1 MFNTSRVQ
9 YLSEKRQDK
18 LLLIMASQMV
28 ALFFFSL
35 LLELLV
41 TEADS
46 VSFNCRN
53 CGKKDK
59 QAEVKEQFPYLLA

>member
-1 MFNTSRVQ
+1 
-9 YLSEKRQDK
+9 
-18 LLLIMASQMV
+18 MV